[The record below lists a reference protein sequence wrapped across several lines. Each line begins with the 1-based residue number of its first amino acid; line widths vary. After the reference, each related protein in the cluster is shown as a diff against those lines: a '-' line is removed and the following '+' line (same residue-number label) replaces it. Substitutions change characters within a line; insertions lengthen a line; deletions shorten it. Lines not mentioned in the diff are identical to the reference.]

1 MLAVDSFPSAS
12 ERSSAREELNW
23 LNFPT
28 IHNNSPMPD
37 KTVDNVESLSS
48 GRPSLVQ
55 GEPIQPLESCL
66 DGIPSPRLLRK
77 FLCVALSQ
85 VSYQPRRTY

>member
-12 ERSSAREELNW
+12 GRSSAREELDW
-23 LNFPT
+23 LNSPT
-28 IHNNSPMPD
+28 IHDNSPMPD
-37 KTVDNVESLSS
+37 KTVDNLESLSS
-48 GRPSLVQ
+48 GRPRLVQ
-55 GEPIQPLESCL
+55 GKPIQPLESCL
-66 DGIPSPRLLRK
+66 DNVLSPRLLRK

>member
-12 ERSSAREELNW
+12 ERSLAREELDW

-37 KTVDNVESLSS
+37 KTVDNLESLSS
-48 GRPSLVQ
+48 GRPRLVQ
-55 GEPIQPLESCL
+55 GKPI
-66 DGIPSPRLLRK
+66 
-77 FLCVALSQ
+77 
-85 VSYQPRRTY
+85 